1 VDNDPIH
8 SSSKHH
14 YAIFR
19 CVLCRSTITSV
30 YIGRY
35 ILLLRFGSAA
45 ITIVSTNSPFLDGHF
60 LVMFVLPFFDTQ
72 LFLDDCFSFSRHNK
86 KKKRKLSFWDDAYAA
101 GVWTIDEP
109 MQKNSKGP
117 FGTTTYGMA
126 CDRLCSTLWQQ
137 RRWMVLLVAYSLAE
151 ALQSSARACGSWF
164 SRVYRDFLVREPR
177 IYTVDEHMYVL
188 EDTNSMQSVFL
199 FTFHVIIFSQI

>member
-1 VDNDPIH
+1 MCVVQIDYYVGLYRSLYIVD
-8 SSSKHH
+8 KVWQ
-14 YAIFR
+14 R
-19 CVLCRSTITSV
+19 
-30 YIGRY
+30 RY
-35 ILLLRFGSAA
+35 
-45 ITIVSTNSPFLDGHF
+45 ITIVSTNPSPFLDGHF

-86 KKKRKLSFWDDAYAA
+86 KKKKKRKLSFWDDAYAA

-109 MQKNSKGP
+109 MEKNSKGP